1 MRTYLVDGTN
11 AVRRGAYDPRFPAV
25 EEARTEGFL
34 LKVEALAADSAGR
47 LEIEVF
53 FDGPR
58 RAMPVQPGVPVR
70 VRFPVD
76 GDADAAILG
85 SARRLLNAGRGVVVV
100 TEDGG
105 LADDVRAEGGRTMRF
120 AEFMTRLGGGKA

>member
-11 AVRRGAYDPRFPAV
+11 AVRRGGYDERFPAV
-25 EEARTEGFL
+25 EEARTEQL
-34 LKVEALAADSAGR
+34 LVRVQDLAERSGAR
-47 LEIEVF
+47 IEVELF

-58 RAMPVQPGVPVR
+58 RTLPATTSSPVR
-70 VRFPVD
+70 VRWTLD

-85 SARRLLNAGRGVVVV
+85 SARRLLNAGRGAVVV

-105 LADDVRAEGGRTMRF
+105 LAAEVKAEGGRAMRF
-120 AEFMTRLGGGKA
+120 SEFFDRLRGGTA

>member
-11 AVRRGAYDPRFPAV
+11 AVRRGGWDPRFPAV
-25 EEARTEGFL
+25 EEARTEQFL
-34 LKVEALAADSAGR
+34 AKVQELAGR
-47 LEIEVF
+47 AAGRIEVEVF

-58 RAMPVQPGVPVR
+58 RALPAAAVR
-70 VRFPVD
+70 VRWTLD

-85 SARRLLNAGRGVVVV
+85 AARGLLNAGRGAVVV

-105 LADDVRAEGGRTMRF
+105 LAAEIKAEGGRAMRF
-120 AEFMTRLGGGKA
+120 GEFFDRLRGGTA

>member
-11 AVRRGAYDPRFPAV
+11 AVRRGGWDPRFPAV
-25 EEARTEGFL
+25 EERNTEEL
-34 LKVEALAADSAGR
+34 LMKVSALAAGLS
-47 LEIEVF
+47 IEVELF

-58 RAMPVQPGVPVR
+58 RTLPARASSPVR
-70 VRFPVD
+70 VRWTLD

-85 SARRLLNAGRGVVVV
+85 SARRLLNAGRGAVVV

-105 LADDVRAEGGRTMRF
+105 LAAEVREEGGRSMRF
-120 AEFMTRLGGGKA
+120 SEFFTRLRGGTA